1 MKHALALAAILLLT
15 APAVADSRDKPV
27 DRKTF
32 NALMTQLY
40 GSKGPASTSQG
51 RGFYKGLNG
60 EWRRR

>member
-27 DRKTF
+27 SKREF

-40 GSKGPASTSQG
+40 GSKGPASTSRA
-51 RGFYKGLNG
+51 RGFYKGGNG

>member
-1 MKHALALAAILLLT
+1 MKHALAIAAALFLAA
-15 APAVADSRDKPV
+15 PAAAESRDRSVSK
-27 DRKTF
+27 REF

-40 GSKGPASTSQG
+40 GSKRPASTSRA